1 MTIINL
7 TTNFSADINKCFDL
21 TRDVDAHKLSAKKT
35 NERVIAG
42 RTTGLCQL
50 GDKITWEAKH
60 FGIKQRLTVEITKM
74 DPPNSFE
81 DIMIKGAFK
90 SMKHI
95 HSFKLENGMTFML
108 DHFEYEV
115 PFGLIG
121 RLFDKIILEK
131 YMTRFLQ
138 NRNQILKEIL
148 EK

>member
-1 MTIINL
+1 
-7 TTNFSADINKCFDL
+7 
-21 TRDVDAHKLSAKKT
+21 
-35 NERVIAG
+35 
-42 RTTGLCQL
+42 
-50 GDKITWEAKH
+50 
-60 FGIKQRLTVEITKM
+60 M